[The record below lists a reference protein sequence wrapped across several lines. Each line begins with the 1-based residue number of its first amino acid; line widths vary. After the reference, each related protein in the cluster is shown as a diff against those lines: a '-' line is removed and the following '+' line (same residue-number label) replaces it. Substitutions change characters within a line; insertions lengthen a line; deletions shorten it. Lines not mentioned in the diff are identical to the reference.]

1 MTLKNKRMDLNILS
15 YYEEKALLDNNDI
28 TSLIFKKFKLN
39 IWSNKEIVKKIVK
52 HNGNYLKYVDKKLKR
67 DKDIVYEA
75 LSNDNRDY
83 EDIFDYVD
91 EELKSDKEFISK
103 LIEEGCETIY
113 PYINEDLKKDRDY
126 TLKLLKLNNYLFR
139 HLDDNYKQD
148 EEMIKE
154 GLKDLDNIE
163 YIENLTDDMIF
174 EMFKNNKEEILK
186 ELNKGE
192 LKIIKKR
199 LENKVLVIKL
209 IKDGIDIYKHLEN
222 ILKND
227 KDIIKYSMICL
238 KKSCNKY
245 KYIKNLMENKYEYNY
260 EKIRK
265 NFKYI
270 LEMDNKVEIINK
282 LIDEDIKR
290 IKNDD
295 LLINHIIDDEELEE
309 IFREKCVHF
318 VEIIDQ
324 EDKNNFIDEME
335 KELKGEIIFYES

>member
-1 MTLKNKRMDLNILS
+1 MTLKNKRMDFDD
-15 YYEEKALLDNNDI
+15 EEELFKNHGI
-28 TSLIFKKFKLN
+28 TSLIFEELGSN
-39 IWSNKEIVKKIVK
+39 IWSNKTIVLEIIKNVDG
-52 HNGNYLKYVDKKLKR
+52 HYLKFADEELKKDKE
-67 DKDIVYEA
+67 IVYE
-75 LSNDNRDY
+75 SVKNYNRGSD
-83 EDIFDYVD
+83 DIFYYVD
-91 EELKSDKEFISK
+91 EELKNDKEFISK
-103 LIEEGCETIY
+103 LIEEGYGSIY
-113 PYINEDLKKDRDY
+113 PNINEDLKKDRDY
-126 TLKLLKLNNYLFR
+126 TLKLLKLNNYLFK
-139 HLDDNYKQD
+139 HLDDEYKRD
-148 EEMIKE
+148 DEMIKE

-163 YIENLTDDMIF
+163 YIENLTDYMIF

-209 IKDGIDIYKHLEN
+209 IKDSIDIYKHLGN

-245 KYIKNLMENKYEYNY
+245 KYINNLMENKYEYNY
-260 EKIRK
+260 DKIIK

-282 LIDEDIKR
+282 LIEEDIKR

-295 LLINHIIDDEELEE
+295 ILINHIIDDEELEE

-324 EDKNNFIDEME
+324 EDKNNFIDEIE

>member
-103 LIEEGCETIY
+103 LIEEGYGSIY
-113 PYINEDLKKDRDY
+113 PNINEDLKKDRDY
-126 TLKLLKLNNYLFR
+126 TLKLLKLNNYLFK
-139 HLDDNYKQD
+139 HLDDEYKRD
-148 EEMIKE
+148 DEMIKE

-163 YIENLTDDMIF
+163 YIENLTDYMIF

-209 IKDGIDIYKHLEN
+209 IKDSIDIYKHLGN

-227 KDIIKYSMICL
+227 KDIIKYSIICL

-245 KYIKNLMENKYEYNY
+245 KYINNLMENKYEYNY

-270 LEMDNKVEIINK
+270 LEMNNKVEIINK

-295 LLINHIIDDEELEE
+295 ILINHIIDDEELEE

>member
-1 MTLKNKRMDLNILS
+1 MTLKNKRMDFDD
-15 YYEEKALLDNNDI
+15 EEELFKNHGI
-28 TSLIFKKFKLN
+28 TSLIFEELGSN
-39 IWSNKEIVKKIVK
+39 IWSNKTIVLEIIKNVDG
-52 HNGNYLKYVDKKLKR
+52 HYLKFADEELKKDKE
-67 DKDIVYEA
+67 IVYE
-75 LSNDNRDY
+75 SVKNYNRGSD
-83 EDIFDYVD
+83 DIFYYVD
-91 EELKSDKEFISK
+91 EELKNDKEFISK
-103 LIEEGCETIY
+103 LIEEGYGSIY
-113 PYINEDLKKDRDY
+113 PNINEDLKKDRDY
-126 TLKLLKLNNYLFR
+126 TLKLLKLNNYLFK
-139 HLDDNYKQD
+139 HLDDEYKRD
-148 EEMIKE
+148 DEMIKE

-163 YIENLTDDMIF
+163 YIENLTDYMIF

-209 IKDGIDIYKHLEN
+209 IKDSIDIYKHLGN

-245 KYIKNLMENKYEYNY
+245 KYINNLMENKYEYNY

-270 LEMDNKVEIINK
+270 LEMNNKVEIINK

-295 LLINHIIDDEELEE
+295 ILINHIIDDEELEE

>member
-1 MTLKNKRMDLNILS
+1 MIITNKRMESVLS
-15 YYEEKALLDNNDI
+15 YDEEKELLENHDI
-28 TSLIFKKFKLN
+28 TSLLFKKFRLN
-39 IWSNKEIVKKIVK
+39 IWSNKEIVLNIVK
-52 HNGNYLKYVDKKLKR
+52 YDGYYLKYVDKKFKR
-67 DKDIVYEA
+67 NKRVVYESVKNYNRG
-75 LSNDNRDY
+75 SN
-83 EDIFDYVD
+83 EIFDYVD
-91 EELKSDKEFISK
+91 EELKSDKEFILK
-103 LIEEGCETIY
+103 LIKEGYESIY
-113 PYINEDLKKDRDY
+113 PYINEELKMDRDY
-126 TLKLLKLNNYLFR
+126 TLKLLRSNNYLFKY
-139 HLDDNYKQD
+139 LDDEYKRD
-148 EEMIKE
+148 DEMIKE

-186 ELNKGE
+186 ELNKDE

-199 LENKVLVIKL
+199 LENKILVIKL
-209 IKDGIDIYKHLEN
+209 IKNNIDIYQNLRN

-245 KYIKNLMENKYEYNY
+245 KYIKNLMDNKYEYNY
-260 EKIRK
+260 DKIIK

-282 LIDEDIKR
+282 LIEEDIKR

-295 LLINHIIDDEELEE
+295 ILINYIIDNEELEE
-309 IFREKCVHF
+309 IFREKGVHF

-335 KELKGEIIFYES
+335 KRLKGEIIFYES